1 MRRLARSYGRMFT
14 ADTYDIMLAEDF
26 TPAGVAQTRRELKA
40 FAAGVL
46 GFRSRPPHPPECDVV
61 VISAARANRFQA
73 RNHDTIREYQRRYAE
88 QVGGQFE
95 DADSE
100 HIVPA
105 EQPGQVAAAIRRL
118 AGA

>member
-1 MRRLARSYGRMFT
+1 
-14 ADTYDIMLAEDF
+14 MLAEDF
-26 TPAGVAQTRRELKA
+26 TPAGIAQTRRELKA
-40 FAAGVL
+40 FATGVRE
-46 GFRSRPPHPPECDVV
+46 FRSRPPQPPQCDVI
-61 VISAARANRFQA
+61 VISATRANRFQG
-73 RNHDTIREYQRRYAE
+73 RHLNTIREYQRRYAE

-118 AGA
+118 ASA

>member
-1 MRRLARSYGRMFT
+1 MFP
-14 ADTYDIMLAEDF
+14 ADTYEAMLAEVF
-26 TPAGVAQTRRELKA
+26 TPARIAQTRRELKA

-46 GFRSRPPHPPECDVV
+46 EFRSRPPQPPECDVI
-61 VISAARANRFQA
+61 VISATRANRFQA

-88 QVGGQFE
+88 HVGGQFE

-105 EQPGQVAAAIRRL
+105 EQPGQVATAIRRL